1 MPFLTR
7 KSGSTEARAS
17 MQRILGAGNGL
28 VDELMNGLDDE
39 LVWEGDEY
47 RPSKNASGVAGLN
60 LSQGLSGSVERVQ
73 PKRLCGNME
82 CASGWAMPWRNR
94 RRPIFEA
101 QWGCSG
107 RCVLAMV
114 QAAVRRELGDGGA
127 STAATPHR
135 HRVPLGLLM
144 LAQGWIT
151 HPQLQKA
158 LAAHR
163 ESGTGR
169 IGDWLMSECG
179 LEPEQITRGLS
190 MQWGC
195 PVLTTEKFS
204 PEAMA
209 LVMPKVFVANF
220 GLLPLRVAGTQ
231 ILYLGFAGQ
240 LDASAAFA
248 VEQMTELKVESG
260 VVEGS
265 QFEAAR
271 SRLLACDGVE
281 TKLESAEDRDSLAAR
296 ITAILEQKQPIASRM
311 VRLHQYYWL
320 RIWLESGALGK
331 AGNLP
336 VTSEDVMDYVFTVG
350 SRS

>member
-7 KSGSTEARAS
+7 KTGVAEADALLQSAEAINRAAW
-17 MQRILGAGNGL
+17 G
-28 VDELMNGLDDE
+28 E
-39 LVWEGDEY
+39 DEY
-47 RPSKNASGVAGLN
+47 RPSKDAGGLDGLGVPASLGQVQRRRSCANA
-60 LSQGLSGSVERVQ
+60 
-73 PKRLCGNME
+73 E
-82 CASGWAMPWRNR
+82 CTSAWTMPWRNR

-114 QAAVRRELGDGGA
+114 RTAVHRELGDGVA
-127 STAATPHR
+127 SSPAPHR

-158 LAAHR
+158 LAAQR
-163 ESGTGR
+163 ENGTGR
-169 IGDWLMSECG
+169 IGEWLMSECG
-179 LEPEQITRGLS
+179 LEAEQIVRGLS

-195 PVLTTEKFS
+195 PVLTTEGFS

-209 LVMPKVFVANF
+209 LVMPKVFVEKF
-220 GLLPLRVAGTQ
+220 GLLPLRVAGSR
-231 ILYLGFAGQ
+231 ILYLGFADR

-248 VEQMTELKVESG
+248 TEQMTELKVESG
-260 VVEGS
+260 VVEGA

-281 TKLESAEDRDSLAAR
+281 VKLESAEDKDAMAAR
-296 ITAILEQKQPIASRM
+296 ITAILEQKQPIASRL
-311 VRLHQYYWL
+311 VRLHHYYWL
-320 RIWLESGALGK
+320 RMWLESGALGRT
-331 AGNLP
+331 GNLP
-336 VTSEDVMDYVFTVG
+336 TTSEDVKDHVFTVG
-350 SRS
+350 TRA